1 MAHNRTD
8 LDTINIVL
16 QTELEEVEEAL
27 RSLKRHGNG
36 GTAPIRDQN
45 LALLQWRTELRCRM
59 STQQGL
65 REALQMSRESRSDQT
80 AILRDVLNRE
90 VDEAPAARVASAGH
104 APPPQQAPRGALDLI
119 PIPDAQAQARQQE
132 DTMTIPMAPPP
143 VVLRECI
150 ACSESRPESD
160 TVQNSCSHVY
170 CQGCVIRLLQNSL
183 ADESLFPPR
192 CCRQP
197 LPLEGARGI
206 INDELWARFEEKTIE
221 HGDRHRTYCSD
232 PACSRYILPAYV
244 HGTIATCR
252 VCNRQTCT
260 LCKKTNHQGQCVD
273 DRAEVL
279 ELARAE
285 GWQRCS
291 NCNHLVEL
299 RSGCNH
305 ITCRC
310 RYEFCYVCS
319 ARWKQCECAHWDEA
333 RLQERAELIAGR
345 NQPAPAPQAVE
356 QAAQFLVAQHE
367 CDHDVV
373 WKKLAVA
380 AACEECS
387 VDSKLAMTAEDIDSN

>member
-8 LDTINIVL
+8 LDTIDIVL

-27 RSLKRHGNG
+27 RLLKRHGNG

-45 LALLQWRTELRCRM
+45 LALLQWRRELRWRRV
-59 STQQGL
+59 TQHGL
-65 REALQMSRESRSDQT
+65 RAAIQLSRESRSDQA
-80 AILRDVLNRE
+80 AILRDIRNRE
-90 VDEAPAARVASAGH
+90 VDEAPAARVAPPGH
-104 APPPQQAPRGALDLI
+104 APSPQQAPPGTLDVI
-119 PIPDAQAQARQQE
+119 PVPDAQAQVHQRE
-132 DTMTIPMAPPP
+132 DFTTIPAAPPP

-160 TVQNSCSHVY
+160 TIQNSCSHVY
-170 CQGCVIRLLQNSL
+170 CQGCVIRLLQNAL

-206 INDELWARFEEKTIE
+206 INDELWVRFEEKTIE

-260 LCKKTNHQGQCVD
+260 LCKKINHQGQCVD
-273 DRAEVL
+273 DCAEVL

-291 NCNHLVEL
+291 NCSHLVEL

-305 ITCRC
+305 IT
-310 RYEFCYVCS
+310 
-319 ARWKQCECAHWDEA
+319 
-333 RLQERAELIAGR
+333 
-345 NQPAPAPQAVE
+345 
-356 QAAQFLVAQHE
+356 
-367 CDHDVV
+367 
-373 WKKLAVA
+373 
-380 AACEECS
+380 
-387 VDSKLAMTAEDIDSN
+387 